1 MITICKFKQFMF
13 VETVWFNVLNI
24 LYFICKLIFLQSIFK
39 PTATIHVSGFY
50 LFVVIWL
57 KPVYKLNLT
66 ERMYMY
72 LTTPI
77 YINNSNFLQQ
87 ICGKIKKYIC
97 WNKAE
102 FRPSNRSEK
111 REEFVD
117 QKTKRPKR
125 HIEIQIEHK

>member
-1 MITICKFKQFMF
+1 MF
-13 VETVWFNVLNI
+13 VETVWFNFLNI
-24 LYFICKLIFLQSIFK
+24 LYFICKLNFLQSIFK
-39 PTATIHVSGFY
+39 LTATIHVSGFY

-77 YINNSNFLQQ
+77 YINNSNFWQQ
-87 ICGKIKKYIC
+87 ICGKINKYIC

-102 FRPSNRSEK
+102 VRPSNRSEK

-117 QKTKRPKR
+117 QKTKR
-125 HIEIQIEHK
+125 HIEIEIEHK